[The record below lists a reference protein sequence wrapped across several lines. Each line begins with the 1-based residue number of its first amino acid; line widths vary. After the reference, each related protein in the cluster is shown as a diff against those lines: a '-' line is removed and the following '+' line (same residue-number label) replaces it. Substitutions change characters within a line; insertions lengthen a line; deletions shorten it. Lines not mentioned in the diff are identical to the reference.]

1 MGTWELLPI
10 LLTFCFMGTD
20 GQIEREFNGDV
31 TIISTEWAAEIEGGK
46 LGAYN
51 KVSGWSWNGKPV
63 YRQKDNLKNKRI
75 SEDPENFMFYHKYN
89 TYDAAWIVSPKCDI
103 KRGIC
108 DAGLADGSDR
118 LVDKAGLVRMCQ
130 NDEDPRCEKPPTSG
144 WQYWDRHDNKW
155 KQDVSVRLLYD
166 YAGPPCAQLEVSYN
180 ANVPI
185 DSLLYRKEWK
195 EILGTYYIKGVLSQ
209 GRPTYKKDGEQ
220 MFLLVA
226 EGWPHWEIARSPYT
240 TRKQV
245 LVQSGKGTLRPEDAG
260 PSITYGINN
269 WRYCSN
275 LKTGCNDPNNGWV
288 DAVTAEQ
295 ARVTVKCVKDFVWL
309 G

>member
-51 KVSGWSWNGKPV
+51 KQAGRSWNGKPV
-63 YRQKDNLKNKRI
+63 YKQKDHWKNTRI

-89 TYDAAWIVSPKCDI
+89 TYDAAWIVSPKFP
-103 KRGIC
+103 
-108 DAGLADGSDR
+108 GLADGSDR

-130 NDEDPRCEKPPTSG
+130 NDKDPGCDSPPTSG
-144 WQYWDRHDNKW
+144 WQYWDWHDNKW
-155 KQDVSVRLLYD
+155 KQDASLKLVYNYAAQPCGQLLVSHN
-166 YAGPPCAQLEVSYN
+166 G
-180 ANVPI
+180 NVPF
-185 DSLLYRKEWK
+185 DRNYNEWGK
-195 EILGTYYIKGVLSQ
+195 ILGTYTIKPGVLSQ

-260 PSITYGINN
+260 PSITYRINN

-288 DAVTAEQ
+288 DAVSAEE
-295 ARVTVKCVKDFVWL
+295 ARVTVKCVNNFDWL